1 MRQRAKNNSD
11 GGFSLLEM
19 IVSIAL
25 LLIISGA
32 AFQALSYYQKNY
44 IATQLR
50 VDMHSGMR
58 AALELMTQEIGQA
71 GLLSF
76 TQRTVAAAVAES
88 PNPQSVTLSSVTD
101 IFVGEKLLVD
111 SGTQQELVGVTSIT
125 GSTVTG
131 IFNKNHASGAI
142 VNAFG
147 IFPQGI
153 MSSSTATQL
162 QLFGDLYADGSLV
175 YARYDCDTTAGTLSR
190 SVTPVS
196 AGSINAS
203 QVLIA
208 NIIANP
214 GNTACFQYTSVT
226 NSGFT
231 FVTSVAVTLSVRT
244 EQRDPQT
251 NAYVTMT
258 KSFLNLAPRNVL
270 VGLDAA
276 QNAIISRLQPT
287 PPSLPLS

>member
-1 MRQRAKNNSD
+1 
-11 GGFSLLEM
+11 
-19 IVSIAL
+19 
-25 LLIISGA
+25 
-32 AFQALSYYQKNY
+32 
-44 IATQLR
+44 
-50 VDMHSGMR
+50 MHSGMR

-88 PNPQSVTLSSVTD
+88 PNAQSVTLSSVTD

-111 SGTQQELVGVTSIT
+111 TGTQQELVGVTAIG
-125 GSTVTG
+125 GSSVTG

-142 VNAFG
+142 VNAYG

-153 MSSSTATQL
+153 MSSSSATQL

-175 YARYDCDTTAGTLSR
+175 FARYDCDTTAGTLSR

-196 AGSINAS
+196 AGSINSS
-203 QVLIA
+203 QVLVA

-214 GNTACFQYTSVT
+214 GGTACFQYTSVT

-270 VGLDAA
+270 VGLDSA

-287 PPSLPLS
+287 PPNLPLS